1 MRVGWRETPDFRP
14 PCRMEAFDT
23 AQGKKKSPEGLF
35 EDWRKGRAAVNGNGH
50 WAGGVLLPPAAWAAR
65 PNQRQ

>member
-1 MRVGWRETPDFRP
+1 
-14 PCRMEAFDT
+14 MEAFDT